1 MTRQEI
7 FALID
12 EERSKQDKVWSDRS
26 QYNHSAPHINVLRVQ
41 LQKLETEWYASERD
55 ALLER
60 FVKMA
65 AIAVRALEEID
76 PKL

>member
-1 MTRQEI
+1 MKREEI
-7 FALID
+7 YAAID
-12 EERSKQDKVWSDRS
+12 RERASQDANWADRS
-26 QYNHSAPHINVLRVQ
+26 QYARSAPHILVLDGQ
-41 LQKLETEWYASERD
+41 LAKLKAEWYASNRD

-76 PKL
+76 L

>member
-12 EERSKQDKVWSDRS
+12 EERNKQDKVWSDRT
-26 QYNHSAPHINVLRVQ
+26 QYNRSAPHINVLRVQ
-41 LQKLETEWYASERD
+41 LQKLENEWYASEKD
-55 ALLER
+55 ALRER